1 MSAAVQHRP
10 QLEPLAPALIGVALL
25 HVLAGLL
32 IWTFLPLLVPEK
44 AGRAVDETPLVWR
57 SPADFLLEA
66 APMPVAPAPPPV
78 VVAAIAPV
86 PPPTPPPAPK
96 PAAPATSAK
105 PKTLTFIPAHGS
117 KDKKPAAAAVSS
129 ATTVSPQTLND
140 ISNSITSMVAGP
152 RTLPTAGLTIN
163 SLEQDPLMRAASPLE
178 GTGQKMES
186 NAAAPPPSA
195 APPQP
200 VAAVSAEESEP
211 PAATEGQG
219 REANKYI
226 TLSDILPE
234 RAAISTPRPGKPVL
248 NLLDIAALNENKRA
262 QETEAG
268 GADMEPVKKA
278 LERAILR
285 EWKAPPI
292 QSVPAAQRRV
302 TVELAVMRD
311 GTVRDAVM
319 KTHSGSEA
327 LDASVRAA
335 AGRVTKIPETLPS
348 SFPKERYDLRVNFQI
363 E

>member
-10 QLEPLAPALIGVALL
+10 PLEPLAPALIGVALL
-25 HVLAGLL
+25 HVLAGLM

-44 AGRAVDETPLVWR
+44 AGRTGDATPLVWR

-66 APMPVAPAPPPV
+66 APMPVAPSPPPPV
-78 VVAAIAPV
+78 VATIAPV
-86 PPPTPPPAPK
+86 PAPAPPPAPK
-96 PAAPATSAK
+96 PAVAATSAK
-105 PKTLTFIPAHGS
+105 SKTLTFIPANGS
-117 KDKKPAAAAVSS
+117 KDKKPASDAVSS

-163 SLEQDPLMRAASPLE
+163 SLEADPLMRPASPRA
-178 GTGQKMES
+178 GAGQKTES
-186 NAAAPPPSA
+186 NASAPPPA
-195 APPQP
+195 TARPP
-200 VAAVSAEESEP
+200 VVAVSAEEPEP
-211 PAATEGQG
+211 PSVMTGQG

-234 RAAISTPRPGKPVL
+234 NAALATPRPGKPVL

-262 QETEAG
+262 QEAEAG

-278 LERAILR
+278 LEHAILR

-292 QSVPAAQRRV
+292 LSVPPAQRRV

-311 GTVRDAVM
+311 GSVRDAVM

>member
-1 MSAAVQHRP
+1 MSVAVQHRP

-44 AGRAVDETPLVWR
+44 AGRAVVETPLVWR

-96 PAAPATSAK
+96 PAALATSAK
-105 PKTLTFIPAHGS
+105 PKTLSFIPAHGS
-117 KDKKPAAAAVSS
+117 KDKAPATAAASS

-140 ISNSITSMVAGP
+140 ISNSITSMVAGQ
-152 RTLPTAGLTIN
+152 RTLPSAGLTIN

-200 VAAVSAEESEP
+200 VAAVSAETSEL

-234 RAAISTPRPGKPVL
+234 KAAVATPRPGKPVL

-268 GADMEPVKKA
+268 GADMEPVKQA

>member
-1 MSAAVQHRP
+1 
-10 QLEPLAPALIGVALL
+10 
-25 HVLAGLL
+25 
-32 IWTFLPLLVPEK
+32 
-44 AGRAVDETPLVWR
+44 
-57 SPADFLLEA
+57 
-66 APMPVAPAPPPV
+66 
-78 VVAAIAPV
+78 
-86 PPPTPPPAPK
+86 
-96 PAAPATSAK
+96 
-105 PKTLTFIPAHGS
+105 
-117 KDKKPAAAAVSS
+117 
-129 ATTVSPQTLND
+129 
-140 ISNSITSMVAGP
+140 MVAGQ
-152 RTLPTAGLTIN
+152 RTLPTVGLTIN
-163 SLEQDPLMRAASPLE
+163 SLEQDPLMRAASPP
-178 GTGQKMES
+178 GRTGQKTES
-186 NAAAPPPSA
+186 NASTPPPAA

-200 VAAVSAEESEP
+200 VAAVSAEASEP
-211 PAATEGQG
+211 PAAPAGQG

-234 RAAISTPRPGKPVL
+234 KAAVATPRPGKPVL

-302 TVELAVMRD
+302 TVELAVLRD